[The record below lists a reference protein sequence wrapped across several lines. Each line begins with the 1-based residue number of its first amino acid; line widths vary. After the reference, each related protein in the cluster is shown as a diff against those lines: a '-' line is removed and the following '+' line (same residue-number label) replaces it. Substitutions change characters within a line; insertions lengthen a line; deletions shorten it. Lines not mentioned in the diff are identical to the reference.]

1 MRSSPRTSSRAMKRE
16 VCQLHLTPFIRPRH
30 RDCYNYTAAYCG
42 WVVNYYGFPTF
53 FSKSRVKIKLPVIP
67 QKNLWKNTFLD
78 RIMWFISFALKM
90 KKKWKKVKKIHKTQK
105 YSQSIEPQTFTLS
118 SRCYG
123 VPSSPSHLA
132 GNKHSILSKTRIRAH
147 YCLGISRLLLRWLL
161 KYNFSVIINDTTIS
175 KTKIW
180 PLTTCCVCSPLGGRR
195 DEGQK
200 QHLTCKQ
207 PDKTINI
214 KY

>member
-1 MRSSPRTSSRAMKRE
+1 MSG
-16 VCQLHLTPFIRPRH
+16 CLHII
-30 RDCYNYTAAYCG
+30 CG
-42 WVVNYYGFPTF
+42 FW
-53 FSKSRVKIKLPVIP
+53 
-67 QKNLWKNTFLD
+67 
-78 RIMWFISFALKM
+78 
-90 KKKWKKVKKIHKTQK
+90 
-105 YSQSIEPQTFTLS
+105 
-118 SRCYG
+118 
-123 VPSSPSHLA
+123 PSSPSHLA
-132 GNKHSILSKTRIRAH
+132 GNKHSILSKTRLRAH

-200 QHLTCKQ
+200 RQMICKQ

-214 KY
+214 KYLRYLVRSRKQILTSQNDDQSDKNIKHWKNSFFDLLRFNWKWSYIRGLC

>member
-1 MRSSPRTSSRAMKRE
+1 MFYIFIGLVIILASKYFFPDLTRYLLYFILIVLSG
-16 VCQLHLTPFIRPRH
+16 CLHII
-30 RDCYNYTAAYCG
+30 CG
-42 WVVNYYGFPTF
+42 FW
-53 FSKSRVKIKLPVIP
+53 
-67 QKNLWKNTFLD
+67 
-78 RIMWFISFALKM
+78 
-90 KKKWKKVKKIHKTQK
+90 
-105 YSQSIEPQTFTLS
+105 
-118 SRCYG
+118 
-123 VPSSPSHLA
+123 PSSPSHLA
-132 GNKHSILSKTRIRAH
+132 GKKHSILSKTRLRAH

-200 QHLTCKQ
+200 QHLICKQ